1 MKIDLTSMITESRNP
16 ASADIDS
23 LPTLDMLRVINRE
36 DQTVALAVEK
46 TLPQVAQVVDAV
58 AGIPSGRTADLY
70 GCGYLRPSRDTGCQ

>member
-46 TLPQVAQVVDAV
+46 HCRRWHRWWMRWHRHSAW
-58 AGIPSGRTADLY
+58 AD
-70 GCGYLRPSRDTGCQ
+70 S